1 MRTYLAFLVLLALG
15 TACLSGDLQVGA
27 TVQVKANSIWFEEAA
42 QLAQW
47 QAVKKRGNAKAVAAY
62 QKKVLRA
69 REAWQFIYQLPVKI
83 LSYEPQQKRVHVQME
98 ADGRLAGS
106 EWFLDPDALAQE
118 QP

>member
-1 MRTYLAFLVLLALG
+1 MRAYLAFVVLLATG
-15 TACLSGDLQVGA
+15 AACLSGDLREGA
-27 TVQVKANSIWFEEAA
+27 TVQVKANSMWFEEAA

-47 QAVKKRGNAKAVAAY
+47 QAVKKRGNAKALAAY

-83 LSYEPQQKRVHVQME
+83 LSYEPKQKRVHVQME

-106 EWFLDPDALAQE
+106 MWFLDTDALVQ
-118 QP
+118 